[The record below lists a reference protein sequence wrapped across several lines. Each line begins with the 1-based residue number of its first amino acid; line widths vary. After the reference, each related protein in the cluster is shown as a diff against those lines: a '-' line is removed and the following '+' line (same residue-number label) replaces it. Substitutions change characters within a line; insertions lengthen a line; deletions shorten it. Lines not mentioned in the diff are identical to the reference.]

1 MPAGTTVARRD
12 LERLWIPTWSWA
24 VDVRTTIR
32 NDDDL
37 YREVK
42 AMAARQGRTVRPVVE
57 DALRAATF
65 RLDDD
70 TETPM
75 LSTADGT
82 GLLPGV
88 DLTDSAALLEVMDAD
103 GRR

>member
-12 LERLWIPTWSWA
+12 LERLWIPTWSYA
-24 VDVRTTIR
+24 VDMRMTIR
-32 NDDDL
+32 IDDD
-37 YREVK
+37 
-42 AMAARQGRTVRPVVE
+42 A
-57 DALRAATF
+57 
-65 RLDDD
+65 
-70 TETPM
+70 ETLL